1 MRLFWNECK
10 KIWRPGILAILLLL
24 GGLYYYCFPYFYIEY
39 FCNGSY
45 AQAEYDLLTAW
56 VEEYGPTLEQ
66 EERAQLDTAYE
77 TYQNRF
83 AQELAAIPGA
93 SDAGIVDYDT
103 CQAFIN
109 SDTYEPDGLMTEIE
123 NLDSFILLSQF
134 QYLLDWYDTNSAGL
148 KEGEALSLL
157 PDFFPSNTAGYSA
170 CLAVWCVL
178 SAILL
183 LSPTFVRD
191 RLHRTRAMQ
200 CASRTGYK
208 AARFQMAAGLVSV
221 LILAAVNV
229 AVYAIPF
236 YSRGIDVFLDC
247 PVSNTIVLTGDIM
260 LDCTYGQYLLILAAV
275 LGLATGAFAL
285 FLSRFSASYIAM
297 MLKAVPLFL
306 LLGCGYGYWL
316 PNGTFYVR
324 IWTGHTASIVPVWAE
339 SASLIALFSC
349 GMALCVF
356 SYVLSKPELQ
366 KMGDSSAELCGN
378 AEYILRKAFASRFV
392 RWCKSIN
399 SYEKRE
405 IRSVSCIHRWR

>member
-183 LSPTFVRD
+183 L
-191 RLHRTRAMQ
+191 
-200 CASRTGYK
+200 
-208 AARFQMAAGLVSV
+208 
-221 LILAAVNV
+221 
-229 AVYAIPF
+229 
-236 YSRGIDVFLDC
+236 
-247 PVSNTIVLTGDIM
+247 
-260 LDCTYGQYLLILAAV
+260 
-275 LGLATGAFAL
+275 
-285 FLSRFSASYIAM
+285 
-297 MLKAVPLFL
+297 
-306 LLGCGYGYWL
+306 GCGYGYWL